1 MQYYKQNDSKKR
13 RKIKFY
19 KIFSNSENL
28 IRKRGWV
35 SISKQPTSW
44 IEAVTIFN
52 GNGPSARYS
61 PKKVIASYIYDNGFF
76 REIFS
81 YDENK
86 FESMKK
92 GGMIIFST
100 SVNSELDENIPKSNT
115 DNPESNI
122 DNSKSETNVKKQN
135 KEKLKNKVNKIINWF
150 KAKIQSLNN
159 RLHHKSKI
167 TQILE
172 GHPEIKGFSVGNY
185 FSGRFFNRETNKIYD
200 ESSITVEI
208 LDIDRE
214 TLYDVAEELCETF
227 NQTEV
232 IVKDYES
239 HDIKRYLRYNN
250 GTNNDTN

>member
-1 MQYYKQNDSKKR
+1 
-13 RKIKFY
+13 
-19 KIFSNSENL
+19 
-28 IRKRGWV
+28 
-35 SISKQPTSW
+35 
-44 IEAVTIFN
+44 
-52 GNGPSARYS
+52 
-61 PKKVIASYIYDNGFF
+61 
-76 REIFS
+76 
-81 YDENK
+81 
-86 FESMKK
+86 MKK

-122 DNSKSETNVKKQN
+122 DNSKSEAKVKKQN